1 MLRER
6 NPSGHTHGDYKK
18 WERQV
23 NKRRAEEMADLCD
36 HTGWALLS
44 TEPVNF
50 SSLPQWAGHH
60 SSKLTTRLRC
70 LASPAL
76 GTTIQPTCRDLILS
90 LPLEASVLP
99 AGPHFWSGSPPGQ
112 QDGSD
117 LSAYVAITWHSVA
130 NRHRFKSMAWSLESS
145 DPLCR
150 QSWLTQMAGF
160 RDQVSITLKNRNDY
174 KCLANANFTRK
185 KKKGLGGQEEER
197 EQGDKGAE
205 ERSPAS
211 GIPQLIILLKANKN
225 KT

>member
-1 MLRER
+1 M
-6 NPSGHTHGDYKK
+6 
-18 WERQV
+18 
-23 NKRRAEEMADLCD
+23 
-36 HTGWALLS
+36 
-44 TEPVNF
+44 NF

-160 RDQVSITLKNRNDY
+160 RDQVSITSKNRNDY